1 MEDQMH
7 AQVREA
13 LKTVKGLI
21 SKYGDQASQLKNA
34 EDELLKSRGQLADI
48 QQWCEQASENLN
60 TLTRDCTT
68 ILAGI
73 ASTLDTQRFSE
84 LCKQI
89 EKLGEALEGCVTVKD
104 SLVSVR
110 PDIEAYADSRFAQ
123 LNTLLTSCNEELKL
137 FAEGKEGLLSA
148 LDERIKAIT
157 TTLEEKSFAIQ
168 YFDERLKR
176 LESAIEESNQREEM
190 ILTLLRENLC
200 TPSPN
205 ESPASD
211 SNASEA
217 G

>member
-1 MEDQMH
+1 MQETLQS
-7 AQVREA
+7 QVHEA
-13 LKTVKGLI
+13 LAKVQDLI
-21 SKYGDQASQLKNA
+21 LKYGNQAFQLQQSKK
-34 EDELLKSRGQLADI
+34 ELEKSREQMIDA
-48 QQWCEQASENLN
+48 QQWCEKASNDLE
-60 TLTRDCTT
+60 TFCYDCTG
-68 ILAGI
+68 ILEGI
-73 ASTLDTQRFSE
+73 ANALDTQRFSE

-123 LNTLLTSCNEELKL
+123 LNSLLASCNEELKI

-157 TTLEEKSFAIQ
+157 TTLEEKTFAIQ

-190 ILTLLRENLC
+190 ILTILRENLC